1 VQAVTR
7 AVRGRSRSW
16 RYSIVI
22 AGLAALLAALAASPA
37 SAADGGGGPVTCG
50 PGTSCYIQITQW
62 VHFSGDH
69 SPGTTNVVVDIQPP
83 ACSWDPVGN
92 AQTGSQYI
100 VSQYAGDPPSPSDP
114 YDQSATYQQAKEML
128 ATGSTEAGEWYFLPD
143 APYDTAAQAQECAA
157 QPLYFFAQPGEPI
170 PGVVIPPKTLA
181 QLAVAG
187 LPVPK
192 AARMYLSPV
201 TGNTYSNLPTF
212 ARVTL
217 TQPYHIGPDGLPYG
231 RAEAGFNGNAATVW
245 VEATRLQLATD
256 DSSSTPY
263 TNGCGYLGSTE
274 MITDPQAVARTGAN
288 GTPDCGVTFI
298 GPGTFNLTATLTWKT
313 CWVPEA
319 VDGPPPAQ
327 CTPVPGAELNPDIWT
342 RNVTVHEIQAANGAS

>member
-143 APYDTAAQAQECAA
+143 APYDTAAQAAQCQA

-192 AARMYLSPV
+192 AARMYLSPQS
-201 TGNTYSNLPTF
+201 GNTYSNLPTF
-212 ARVTL
+212 ARVTVL
-217 TQPYHIGPDGLPYG
+217 RPYYTGADDMPYG
-231 RAEAGFNGNAATVW
+231 RATAGFNGNAATVW
-245 VEATRLQLATD
+245 VYPTRLQLSTD
-256 DSSSTPY
+256 DSSFTPY

-274 MITDPQAVARTGAN
+274 MITDPHAVASTGAN
-288 GTPDCGVTFI
+288 GTPDCGVTFRE
-298 GPGTFNLTATLTWKT
+298 PGTWHLTATLTWRT

-319 VDGPPPAQ
+319 VGGPPPAN
-327 CTPVPGAELNPDIWT
+327 CTPVPGAELNPDNWA